1 MEMLIFFF
9 LSLFA
14 GVVAAYYSEKFTVVS
29 RESPAYETNQDTET
43 LINRLLK
50 ITRQIH

>member
-14 GVVAAYYSEKFTVVS
+14 GVIAAYYSEKFTVVS
-29 RESPAYETNQDTET
+29 RESATYETNPDTDT
-43 LINRLLK
+43 LVNRLLK